1 MNEITMVKC
10 RECRYCKHPRRLKDD
25 SIVEIKDKWMC
36 CIGSLATGVKPDD
49 SCCFGK
55 EKADG

>member
-25 SIVEIKDKWMC
+25 SIVEIKDKWLCDFGGQGME
-36 CIGSLATGVKPDD
+36 VKPDS

-55 EKADG
+55 EKANG